1 MPAARVQKDHHPD
14 RSLPP
19 PPYWHTQKATGKLS
33 RHVFRKREQ
42 LLTGINNVASV
53 EDDLKAA
60 FMITRSSRASLKQSG
75 EEIMRNMRVVGQTRR
90 KQHYME
96 LLEVRGRVGE
106 GRQGRGVSSVG

>member
-1 MPAARVQKDHHPD
+1 M
-14 RSLPP
+14 
-19 PPYWHTQKATGKLS
+19 
-33 RHVFRKREQ
+33 FRKREQ

-96 LLEVRGRVGE
+96 LLEVRV
-106 GRQGRGVSSVG
+106 QGGGGKGKV